1 MGWIARVVL
10 IVTGIVTSWFLAKDA
25 WTYPVWQA
33 VIAMLLI
40 VFVVG
45 ILALPRR
52 R

>member
-1 MGWIARVVL
+1 LGWIARGVL
-10 IVTGIVTSWFLAKDA
+10 IIAGIVTSWFLAEDA
-25 WTYPVWQA
+25 WSYPVWQM

-40 VFVVG
+40 VFIVG